1 MTPFDD
7 DVRSPC
13 ISMCTMDPSRGSMAD
28 RAAGGLCVGCLRTV
42 DEIIEWGTAT
52 AGRKLEILANIGA
65 RRGA

>member
-1 MTPFDD
+1 
-7 DVRSPC
+7 
-13 ISMCTMDPSRGSMAD
+13 MDPSRGSMAD